1 MKFLS
6 VLAAQAQPR
15 LRRFIVAAC
24 LAFAAAL
31 SGAIGLG
38 FASNALFQ
46 ALLMQYGAINASL
59 ALAAIYLILAG
70 IFYLCYRRAKLAPR
84 APPVPAPLFTSDAAD
99 ALKAAAQANGT
110 PQAAAVA
117 MGVELAKQL
126 TPLQLTMLAA
136 LSGFVAG
143 RRL

>member
-6 VLAAQAQPR
+6 ALAAQTQQR
-15 LRRFIVAAC
+15 LRRFIICAS

-31 SGAIGLG
+31 TGATGLG
-38 FASNALFQ
+38 FATYALFQ
-46 ALLMQYGAINASL
+46 ALRRDYGAINAAI
-59 ALAAIYLILAG
+59 ALAAIYIVIAGLLALIA
-70 IFYLCYRRAKLAPR
+70 RRAGR
-84 APPVPAPLFTSDAAD
+84 PARAD
-99 ALKAAAQANGT
+99 ASPPPQAASAATDPLSAAAQDSGA

-126 TPLQLTMLAA
+126 TPLQLTLLAA

>member
-6 VLAAQAQPR
+6 VLAAQTQQR
-15 LRRFIVAAC
+15 LRRFIICAG

-31 SGAIGLG
+31 TGAIGLG
-38 FASNALFQ
+38 FATFALFE
-46 ALLMQYGAINASL
+46 ALRRDYGAINAAIVVAALYVIIAGLL
-59 ALAAIYLILAG
+59 ALLA
-70 IFYLCYRRAKLAPR
+70 RRAGR
-84 APPVPAPLFTSDAAD
+84 PARAD
-99 ALKAAAQANGT
+99 ASPPPQQAASAASDPLSAAAQAGA

-117 MGVELAKQL
+117 MGIELAKQL
-126 TPLQLTMLAA
+126 TPLQLTLLAA